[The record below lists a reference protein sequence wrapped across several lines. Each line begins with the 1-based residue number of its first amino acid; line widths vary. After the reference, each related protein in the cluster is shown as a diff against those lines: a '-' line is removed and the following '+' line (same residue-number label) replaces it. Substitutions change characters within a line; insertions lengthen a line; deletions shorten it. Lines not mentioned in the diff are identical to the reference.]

1 MKNKK
6 RKSSI
11 FTRLGAK
18 LSLLILII
26 TVSADVLSFSAR
38 ISIDMIVSN
47 GSSDTENIIASVVSS
62 IIIGTLMSFI
72 VSGLFLKPLV
82 ELIKATKQV
91 SQGDYSVQVDMGWA
105 EKHTVRELSDLIK
118 VFNEM
123 TRELNNN
130 AMFNQDFIASFSHE
144 FKTPLVSIRGFA
156 QQLYNGNLTPEQQK
170 EFSKIILEETEYLSE
185 LSTNTLL
192 LTRLETTDIIS
203 KEEFSLDEQLRTC
216 MLRLEPHWSEKNI
229 DLSMELDEVKFFW
242 NEQMLEHVWNNLFD
256 NAVKFTPEGGS
267 IFVKLPPQR
276 RSHHD
281 TRPGYG
287 NGNTAERAPSHIR
300 EILPGGQLP
309 RHKGQRAGASAGK
322 EDSRGVRRQDR
333 RTERPR
339 ERHGIHRDTPRRRKS
354 FRQKQQPERTQPRRR
369 RINRRAKMEFISER
383 TACTMISETVV
394 KAGVSLF
401 NAVKYIY
408 MIADKDFYNINIKDI
423 FKIALNNIS
432 DTTCLYNT
440 GIKLDK
446 ERCAEMNTPE
456 YERVLSLMVYSF
468 AVRLPVLKNVKTS
481 GGYLNDKQIKTIY
494 DMVISKG
501 AGNYDNV
508 IADDFEEIRRMVKSG
523 KPVPAYDAEWYKGY
537 IYTYVPT
544 LAAITN
550 KNVFLLGS
558 ADILFTLFYS
568 CLEEELV
575 RLLNSLAAQA

>member
-1 MKNKK
+1 MKDKK
-6 RKSSI
+6 RKSYPI

-62 IIIGTLMSFI
+62 IIIGTLLSFI
-72 VSGLFLKPLV
+72 VGGLFLKPLV

-156 QQLYNGNLTPEQQK
+156 QQLYNGNLTPEQQN

-267 IFVKLPPQR
+267 IFVSCHRSAGVITIRVRDTGTGIPQNALPHIFEKFYQADS
-276 RSHHD
+276 SHA
-281 TRPGYG
+281 TKG
-287 NGNTAERAPSHIR
+287 NGLGLPLAKKIVEVCGGRIGVQSDLGKGTEFTV
-300 EILPGGQLP
+300 ILPDGG
-309 RHKGQRAGASAGK
+309 
-322 EDSRGVRRQDR
+322 
-333 RTERPR
+333 
-339 ERHGIHRDTPRRRKS
+339 
-354 FRQKQQPERTQPRRR
+354 
-369 RINRRAKMEFISER
+369 N
-383 TACTMISETVV
+383 
-394 KAGVSLF
+394 
-401 NAVKYIY
+401 
-408 MIADKDFYNINIKDI
+408 
-423 FKIALNNIS
+423 
-432 DTTCLYNT
+432 
-440 GIKLDK
+440 
-446 ERCAEMNTPE
+446 
-456 YERVLSLMVYSF
+456 
-468 AVRLPVLKNVKTS
+468 
-481 GGYLNDKQIKTIY
+481 
-494 DMVISKG
+494 
-501 AGNYDNV
+501 
-508 IADDFEEIRRMVKSG
+508 
-523 KPVPAYDAEWYKGY
+523 
-537 IYTYVPT
+537 
-544 LAAITN
+544 
-550 KNVFLLGS
+550 LLGKNS
-558 ADILFTLFYS
+558 SRSELNLGG
-568 CLEEELV
+568 EE
-575 RLLNSLAAQA
+575 